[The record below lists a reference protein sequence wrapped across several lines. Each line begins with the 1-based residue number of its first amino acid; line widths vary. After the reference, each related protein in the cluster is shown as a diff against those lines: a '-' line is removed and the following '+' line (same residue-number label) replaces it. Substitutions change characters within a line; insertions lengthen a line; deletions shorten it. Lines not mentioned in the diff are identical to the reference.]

1 MSAPADPPKDSLPP
15 SSETT
20 SNGKSEPDPAD
31 GKDTPK
37 HSARFWAII
46 AALAFTALCSSLE
59 GTIITSALPTITDD
73 LGGGNAFIWVPN
85 GYFLATIVMLPLMAQ
100 ASNLFGRRWLTLISV
115 ALFTLGSGICGGAN
129 SQAMLIGGRVVQG
142 LGGGGIALMI
152 NIIVTDM
159 VPLRERGKYMGIV
172 QMVSAVGAALGP
184 FLGGLM
190 TERSTW
196 RWVFYINL
204 PIGGTSLVSL
214 FIFLELAQPPPTSWK
229 DRIARIDFTGNAIFV
244 ASTVSVLIGITW
256 GGQVYEWNSYHVIV
270 PLVLGF
276 VGLGLFVAFEWT
288 LAKNPSLPRDVLLN
302 RTAATVLGV
311 TFLHTICTYWAFYFV
326 PIYFQSVLGIS
337 SFWSGVNSLPL
348 FAGLFPFAII
358 GGNIL
363 SRWGRYK
370 PLHLIGMGIMTIAF
384 GLLSLLDQS
393 SSTAAWACFQLL
405 LAIGAG
411 LMIAILLPAMQAPL
425 DESLVALSTGTW
437 TFIRGFGTIW
447 GVTIPSAIFNNECRI
462 RAGGLSDNNLAQLLN
477 SGKAY
482 QYATQSFL
490 DSIGN
495 PSVREEVV
503 NLFRNSMRNVWYVG
517 IAFAGLGWLLV
528 WLEKEVTL
536 RSKLN
541 TKFGLEEKNK
551 DKQEDVEENQ
561 GVTAEENRK

>member
-1 MSAPADPPKDSLPP
+1 MSATENP
-15 SSETT
+15 
-20 SNGKSEPDPAD
+20 
-31 GKDTPK
+31 PK

-46 AALAFTALCSSLE
+46 TALAFTALCSSLE
-59 GTIITSALPTITDD
+59 GTIITSALPTITQD

-85 GYFLATIVMLPLMAQ
+85 AYFLATVVMLPLMAQ
-100 ASNLFGRRWLTLISV
+100 ASNVFGRRWLTLVSV
-115 ALFTLGSGICGGAN
+115 ALFTLGSGICGGAY

-152 NIIVTDM
+152 NIIITDM

-172 QMVSAVGAALGP
+172 QMVSGVGAVLGP
-184 FLGGLM
+184 FLGGLLI
-190 TERSTW
+190 ERSTW
-196 RWVFYINL
+196 RWAFYINL
-204 PIGGTSLVSL
+204 PIGGSSLVAL
-214 FIFLELAQPPPTSWK
+214 FIFLHLVKPPPASWK
-229 DRIARIDFTGNAIFV
+229 DKMARIDFSGNAIFV

-256 GGQVYEWNSYHVIV
+256 GGQVYDWNSYRVIV

-288 LAKNPSLPRDVLLN
+288 IAKNPSLPRAVLID
-302 RTAATVLGV
+302 RTVVAVLGV

-337 SFWSGVNSLPL
+337 AFYSGVDTLPL
-348 FAGLFPFAII
+348 FAGLFPFAIL

-363 SRWGRYK
+363 AKWGRYK
-370 PLHLIGMGIMTIAF
+370 PLHLMGMAIVTVAF
-384 GLLSLLDQS
+384 GLLSILDQDS
-393 SSTAAWACFQLL
+393 PKAAWACIQLL

-425 DESLVALSTGTW
+425 EESLVALSTGTW
-437 TFIRGFGTIW
+437 TFTRGFGTIW
-447 GVTIPSAIFNNECRI
+447 GVTIPAAIFNNECRV
-462 RAGGLSDNNLAQLLN
+462 RADGLADQNLAKFLN

-482 QYATQSFL
+482 QHATQTFL
-490 DSIGN
+490 DSIVD
-495 PSVREEVV
+495 PSSRQEVV
-503 NLFRNSMRNVWYVG
+503 NLFRFSMRTVWYVG

-528 WLEKEVTL
+528 WLEREVTL

-551 DKQEDVEENQ
+551 KLRDEENDSQ
-561 GVTAEENRK
+561 TVKKGSV